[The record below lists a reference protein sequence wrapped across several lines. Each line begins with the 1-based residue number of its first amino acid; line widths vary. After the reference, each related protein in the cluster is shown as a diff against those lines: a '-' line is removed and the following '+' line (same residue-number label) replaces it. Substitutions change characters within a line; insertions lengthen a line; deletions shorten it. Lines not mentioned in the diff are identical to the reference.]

1 MANPY
6 NNPLDTSQDGV
17 YGGFVPRNR
26 SSFSATGAL
35 PPVSPPSLSNI
46 MPLLPLNPP
55 QGGYSELYTTH
66 HSYIRTGS
74 GAADSDRNVMPSE
87 GTAPGLRQQTSSF
100 PSFSRAFEM
109 FMNPIGDSAWPTRH
123 RNNGHFVPSYLANSA
138 YIQKLE
144 EVHTSKQAQ
153 REAQTQATGSSGMTT
168 GQAATPSVTSKPNSH
183 LGMTYDLIER
193 PPLIEDD
200 EAVSPLPT
208 RWNKEDKQG
217 QLEVMADGLEVK
229 YTGQKSPGERD
240 YELYSIRA
248 DHPVPS
254 QAGIYYFEVQ
264 LLSRKRDETTVCMGF
279 GPKTAALTRPVGWE
293 NDSFGYH
300 GDDGNVYIGSQN
312 AKHYGPG
319 YTTNDIVGCGINFLN
334 KTIFFT
340 RNGVNLGPAAKDFKG
355 KLYPFIGMKRN
366 GEHVRT
372 NFGQTPF
379 NFDIDSMMKQEQIKI
394 QKDISE
400 ANVAR
405 LAGPKTGET
414 DLLQQLVLQFLQHD
428 GYVETARAFAEEI
441 QSEKQALNLDPKV
454 PVEGINIK
462 DDEDANHRQSIR
474 KSILDGDVDKAFKY
488 TQAFYPDVLKEN
500 QQVYFKLRCRK
511 FIEMVRRSSYLSNNH
526 NRSFSSKKSNG
537 HTLDDNLEMDLDED
551 GYSDEMDTQDTLEA
565 STEDEAAEYLAQTI
579 TYGRELQEEFK
590 DNASKD
596 MSKTLQDVFALMAY
610 ANPLQEKDLA
620 HFFDRKAR
628 VLVAEELNSAILLS
642 LGRSSRSALETVY
655 AQTSVLLDYLR
666 ENGGP
671 GSFVT
676 VHSVIDEIPKSP
688 Y

>member
-26 SSFSATGAL
+26 SSFSATDAL

-264 LLSRKRDETTVCMGF
+264 LLSRKRDE
-279 GPKTAALTRPVGWE
+279 
-293 NDSFGYH
+293 
-300 GDDGNVYIGSQN
+300 
-312 AKHYGPG
+312 
-319 YTTNDIVGCGINFLN
+319 
-334 KTIFFT
+334 
-340 RNGVNLGPAAKDFKG
+340 NGVNLGPAAKDFKG